1 MDSLWLILYALGG
14 AFAFYAVAAGA
25 ILIISRRGSL
35 VEMPSGETIFFPPG
49 ARAAPQALAYHHR
62 AALSRARPVACS
74 PI

>member
-35 VEMPSGETIFFPPG
+35 VEMPGGETIFFPP
-49 ARAAPQALAYHHR
+49 APEPPR
-62 AALSRARPVACS
+62 KRWR
-74 PI
+74 ITIERR